1 MLGSMR
7 VRQIGAVAGV
17 LLGGI
22 GCMKTDRVVAVQMD
36 MNMDGGEDVALGD
49 VALGDVALGDVALGD
64 DAWVWRPFSTPTPVT
79 GLVSN
84 TTDAHGPSLVG
95 DDELEI
101 YLACE
106 ELGGTTFNIYSST
119 RTAIDARWNP
129 AKLVLELSGSGNDQ
143 DPDVSYDG
151 LTIYFASDRP
161 VPGYQGYQLYVSHRD
176 TRAQKWL
183 TPVLVQGDGFSSST
197 LYNRGPSVNPS
208 GLFMAFFSAP
218 LNTEDDSLYSASRT
232 DPLGAWGNVQELSGI
247 NSREADA
254 DPALFHDSVSLIW
267 SSRGPSKGKSWDL
280 VEVSRPDASTPFSSA
295 AQIPLD
301 SLNTDLSERYP
312 WVSQDGTHIMF
323 TREAVGGAGQIYEAW
338 R

>member
-1 MLGSMR
+1 
-7 VRQIGAVAGV
+7 
-17 LLGGI
+17 
-22 GCMKTDRVVAVQMD
+22 MKPDRVVAVQRD
-36 MNMDGGEDVALGD
+36 VEIDGGGD
-49 VALGDVALGDVALGD
+49 VALGDVALGDAALGD
-64 DAWVWRPFSTPTPVT
+64 LALGDAAPGWRPFSAPTPVT
-79 GLVSN
+79 GLVSD
-84 TTDAHGPSLVG
+84 TSDAHGPSLVG

-119 RTAIDARWNP
+119 RTAIDAPWNP
-129 AKLVLELSGSGNDQ
+129 AKLVFELSGSGNDQ

-161 VPGYQGYQLYVSHRD
+161 VTGRQGYQLYVSQRK
-176 TRAQKWL
+176 TKGQRWGSPA
-183 TPVLVQGDGFSSST
+183 LVQGEELRSST

-218 LNTEDDSLYSASRT
+218 LDTEDDSLYSASRT
-232 DPLGAWGNVQELSGI
+232 DPLGDWGNVQQLSGI

-254 DPALFHDSVSLIW
+254 DPALFHDSLSLIW
-267 SSRGPSKGKSWDL
+267 SSRGPSKGNSWDL

-312 WVSQDGTHIMF
+312 WVSQDGTHILF
-323 TREAVGGAGQIYEAW
+323 TREAVGGPGVIYEAW
-338 R
+338 RQGSPGDS